1 MEENNINLNSSIIS
15 NKRKVPIEN
24 KTKLLLLRKIKL
36 GKFPQLSKNLND
48 FFWNSEKYFE
58 PRYKDHLIVVGNK
71 QNYKTRS
78 PITKRRVNK
87 RQTRKMLIQSLH
99 SSTDLKKKLIE
110 TKDDTSSSR
119 TDKKRGISKN
129 TKEGGLKNGQKYIDD
144 FELEELFDMFKKVQ
158 KINKKKFNNF
168 VMAREFIDNNTLILK
183 TKTSTNLNKI
193 LETKKSQTIINKK
206 ESKNLPYLW
215 GPEMAESQISSNK
228 KNLYNLNND
237 YYKTAS
243 TFMSLNSFKEE
254 KDDNK
259 NITETNRTN
268 NNNFSSISKIHF
280 LNKEFNNY
288 KINDKKA
295 KTAKN
300 FYHIRTL
307 DENKKV
313 LSRNNLIKKQN
324 QFLLNNSKDNLT
336 INKGQR
342 TIYAKL
348 LANQEQAIMQITKNQ
363 SKSKN
368 LFKTLSEKT
377 HRDKKDLLITNI
389 ESYRIKNE
397 LKDKF
402 LILNSK
408 LSPEHVYNWT
418 NDLRRQP
425 KSNKNNNNEN
435 DKDNNYDLYNIRDP
449 FNKTMYN
456 LKSKKNLSKKK
467 DLKYFK
473 NIIDESNNI
482 NNNLD
487 GMFIKGENL
496 LKKEYEQA
504 KDLKNRKIL
513 NNFEMF
519 LPPSDFEDILFTD
532 QKYMNKKKIEEK
544 NKNKISNIFFVKNI

>member
-1 MEENNINLNSSIIS
+1 
-15 NKRKVPIEN
+15 
-24 KTKLLLLRKIKL
+24 
-36 GKFPQLSKNLND
+36 
-48 FFWNSEKYFE
+48 
-58 PRYKDHLIVVGNK
+58 
-71 QNYKTRS
+71 
-78 PITKRRVNK
+78 
-87 RQTRKMLIQSLH
+87 
-99 SSTDLKKKLIE
+99 
-110 TKDDTSSSR
+110 
-119 TDKKRGISKN
+119 
-129 TKEGGLKNGQKYIDD
+129 
-144 FELEELFDMFKKVQ
+144 
-158 KINKKKFNNF
+158 
-168 VMAREFIDNNTLILK
+168 
-183 TKTSTNLNKI
+183 
-193 LETKKSQTIINKK
+193 
-206 ESKNLPYLW
+206 
-215 GPEMAESQISSNK
+215 
-228 KNLYNLNND
+228 
-237 YYKTAS
+237 
-243 TFMSLNSFKEE
+243 MSLNSFKEE

-268 NNNFSSISKIHF
+268 NNNFSSISKINF

-288 KINDKKA
+288 KNNDKKA

-313 LSRNNLIKKQN
+313 VSRNNLIKKQN

-456 LKSKKNLSKKK
+456 LKSKKNLIKKK

-544 NKNKISNIFFVKNI
+544 NKNKISNIFFEKNI